1 MRRLRSIS
9 WFAVIPL
16 FLMLFSGLTCVA
28 SANSKDLKTVPVA
41 EIFGFDKGHTEIRF
55 EYDHLAMSKQS
66 GEFRDFDGEIRWDRN
81 DIANSSVN
89 VVIKAASISTGFKPL
104 DDHLKSADFFEVRK
118 YPQIVFRSTKIVQL
132 GTKTGQI
139 IGDLTIRD
147 KTRTI
152 TLDVRLNRY
161 YEVHPLANLG
171 ARYAGAPYAG
181 FSACAQVLRT
191 DFGVGLYAPGT
202 SNKVDIVIE
211 TELRRKH

>member
-1 MRRLRSIS
+1 MEKLLLKLRFL
-9 WFAVIPL
+9 WL
-16 FLMLFSGLTCVA
+16 FLLIPALGLSQGVVSGNITDA
-28 SANSKDLKTVPVA
+28 SYGGP
-41 EIFGFDKGHTEIRF
+41 
-55 EYDHLAMSKQS
+55 LA
-66 GEFRDFDGEIRWDRN
+66 G
-81 DIANSSVN
+81 VN
-89 VVIKAASISTGFKPL
+89 VVIKAASISTGFIPL

-132 GTKTGQI
+132 GTQTGQI

-181 FSACAQVLRT
+181 FSARAQVLRT